1 MQKTPVFFESRPPV
15 GDVDEMIFGSEGP
28 VVSDRSEGEPRGS
41 PFLFTVAKKSSIII
55 GRFYK
60 ESSCQT

>member
-28 VVSDRSEGEPRGS
+28 VVSD
-41 PFLFTVAKKSSIII
+41 
-55 GRFYK
+55 
-60 ESSCQT
+60 Q